1 MRTSIIRSVALASAL
16 AVAGLSMVA
25 CTTTKP
31 GTESAPRM
39 DSTTL
44 NTRADAALERLYS
57 TAPGSKDLVAG
68 AKGVL
73 VFPSVVGGSF
83 IVGAE
88 HGRGVLRVAGKNQAY
103 YSTTAASVGWQAGGQ
118 SRAVIYV
125 FNTQEG
131 LNHFLN
137 SSGWS
142 AGGEASVAV
151 GKVGA
156 NGSIDTTSA
165 QAPVTSFVLTNVGLE
180 AGVSVQG
187 AKITKINL

>member
-1 MRTSIIRSVALASAL
+1 
-16 AVAGLSMVA
+16 MVA

-31 GTESAPRM
+31 GTESAPRV

-57 TAPGSKDLVAG
+57 TAPGSKALVAG

-73 VFPSVVGGSF
+73 VFPSVIGGSF

-88 HGRGVLRVAGKNQAY
+88 HGRGVLRVGGKNHAY
-103 YSTTAASVGWQAGGQ
+103 YSTTAASVGWQAGGD
-118 SRAVIYV
+118 
-125 FNTQEG
+125 
-131 LNHFLN
+131 
-137 SSGWS
+137 
-142 AGGEASVAV
+142 ASVAV